1 MTYNLKYTAAE
12 QIRLAAFLNKYEELK
27 LHREGLR
34 INREGLRINREGL
47 RIKNTRR
54 KMVFQAFWF
63 CRNSLLRQNTPK
75 SFTSCT
81 YLTLTL

>member
-27 LHREGLR
+27 LH
-34 INREGLRINREGL
+34 REGLRINREGL

-81 YLTLTL
+81 YLALTL

>member
-34 INREGLRINREGL
+34 INREGLRI
-47 RIKNTRR
+47 KNTRR
-54 KMVFQAFWF
+54 KMIFQAFWLS
-63 CRNSLLRQNTPK
+63 RNSLRQNMPA
-75 SFTSCT
+75 SFTSCA
-81 YLTLTL
+81 YLVLTL